1 MSDDLAFDTGWF
13 TFGSVKSNK
22 WQTKLLCLLFL
33 VFFLQ
38 CRPSKGRRRGYCWCV
53 DKYGQPLPG
62 YDGRQWGEKQ
72 CYNLESKW
80 EDGGMTSGWKGEDG
94 VIWERDGRGGEGGEK
109 ERDPTVL
116 LHLVLCKHL
125 KELWTSDFRSC
136 FCWRREGRGD

>member
-1 MSDDLAFDTGWF
+1 MSDDLAYDTGWC

-80 EDGGMTSGWKGEDG
+80 EDGGTKSGWKGEDG
-94 VIWERDGRGGEGGEK
+94 VIWGRDGRGGEGGEK

-136 FCWRREGRGD
+136 FCWREGRGD